1 MQTCEPP
8 EIIVVM
14 ADDIGA
20 ENSISAAWDYVAC
33 HGYYIQWSTDPNFKT
48 DVHGEWINGT
58 YTTKFVKYVGPNASD
73 YYVRVRGWKNYQG
86 GKIFSDFSEPVKAAF
101 NFSASMKVTGR
112 GNGGKSLWLDWRDVY
127 GAAVYGVFDITDHKN
142 TLKGS
147 CYESQFTFT
156 DLNPAWEYDFL
167 VLAYDASGNLIA
179 WGAAQNVCASP
190 ASLQSI

>member
-1 MQTCEPP
+1 
-8 EIIVVM
+8 
-14 ADDIGA
+14 
-20 ENSISAAWDYVAC
+20 
-33 HGYYIQWSTDPNFKT
+33 
-48 DVHGEWINGT
+48 
-58 YTTKFVKYVGPNASD
+58 
-73 YYVRVRGWKNYQG
+73 
-86 GKIFSDFSEPVKAAF
+86 
-101 NFSASMKVTGR
+101 MKVTGR

-179 WGAAQNVCASP
+179 WGAAQNVCAACEP
-190 ASLQSI
+190 AKNLSVSVSGSNTITASWDYVACHGYYIQWSTDPTFTDKSKIQGAWINGTYSTNYTIKTSDSADKYYVRVRCWKNYQGGYIYSDFCTPVSAGS